1 MLGNF
6 GFRIYRKLED
16 FFLRTRNLRSSGL
29 LMEFNSLDKST
40 DSQVICGNSDFLV
53 TLVFDFSSYRDAPGT
68 RRLSE
73 WIDSHTGDSAVLSS
87 LCTPSGLISSAIG
100 VIGVIRESNSPSNRA
115 TV

>member
-1 MLGNF
+1 M
-6 GFRIYRKLED
+6 
-16 FFLRTRNLRSSGL
+16 RTRNLRSSGL
-29 LMEFNSLDKST
+29 LMEFNSLDEGT